1 MVSLNGWL
9 ITLLVL
15 SFILVV
21 FMYIGPHSGKEAFS
35 QGAPY
40 VIQRGTNA
48 YDDFYAGIYDILY
61 KSNERSEYE
70 AQQIVLATQ
79 PDKEFSRFLDIGC
92 GTGCLTATIQKLG
105 YQVIGVDKSQAM
117 IQAGTEK
124 RPECTLKQGDTQ
136 DSMTFDRG
144 AFTHI
149 LCLNGTIY
157 ELKDKIAFFRNC
169 AHWLEPGG
177 YLVLHLMDPKKFNPI
192 VPVGNNYGDPVGK
205 SYGDPVGKHS
215 SDPVG
220 KSRQY
225 DSPQEFSKSRITNSV
240 VDFIDFKYKSVYD
253 FEQVDTTGQ
262 VVQIET
268 FTDAMTN
275 KVRQNEHT
283 LYMEKERDI
292 LAMTQFC
299 GFVAVGSFTMER
311 YNKDAFQTVHI
322 LQKL

>member
-1 MVSLNGWL
+1 MVSLKQGMNGWL

-15 SFILVV
+15 SLILVV

-48 YDDFYAGIYDILY
+48 YDEFYAGIYDILY

-92 GTGCLTATIQKLG
+92 GTGCLTATIQQLG
-105 YQVIGVDKSQAM
+105 YQVIGVDKSPAM

-169 AHWLEPGG
+169 SHWLEPGG
-177 YLVLHLMDPKKFNPI
+177 YLVLHLMDPKKFDPI
-192 VPVGNNYGDPVGK
+192 VPVGNPVGK
-205 SYGDPVGKHS
+205 ALGNPVGKT
-215 SDPVG
+215 
-220 KSRQY
+220 RQY

-311 YNKDAFQTVHI
+311 YNKDAFQTVYI